1 MCMWCNI
8 IVKPLFDSLLQIMA
22 GVFMRSDDDLMTL
35 LQHPDRQC
43 SAVAVSVQGH
53 DWLLCVHF

>member
-1 MCMWCNI
+1 
-8 IVKPLFDSLLQIMA
+8 
-22 GVFMRSDDDLMTL
+22 MRSDDDLMTL
-35 LQHPDRQC
+35 LQQPDRQC